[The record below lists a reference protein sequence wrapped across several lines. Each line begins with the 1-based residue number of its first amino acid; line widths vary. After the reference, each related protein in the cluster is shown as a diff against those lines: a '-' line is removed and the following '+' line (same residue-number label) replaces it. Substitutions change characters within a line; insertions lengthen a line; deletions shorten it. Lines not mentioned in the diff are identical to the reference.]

1 VISAVKSVFQ
11 TEAARNHFRL
21 EAKEKPPIPDGHLV
35 RIVFHAYF
43 DLTNIA

>member
-1 VISAVKSVFQ
+1 VIIAKLLFS